1 MTVGLLYNKPMTKIN
16 VYHVAKLANLPIPE
30 EKLEQLEKQLE
41 TTVEHVERLAEIDTS
56 KVDETS
62 DITGL
67 RNVMRE
73 DVIAPSLTQEEA
85 LSNAKETHN
94 GLFVV
99 PVIIEEAVE

>member
-1 MTVGLLYNKPMTKIN
+1 MYTIRTQHMTKIN
-16 VYHVAKLANLPIPE
+16 IHHVASLASLPIPQ
-30 EKLEQLEKQLE
+30 EKLEKLEKQLE
-41 TTVEHVERLAEIDTS
+41 TTIEHIDRLSEIDTS

-67 RNVMRE
+67 KNIMRE
-73 DVIAPSLTQEEA
+73 DVVTPSLTQEEA
-85 LSNAKETHN
+85 LQNAKETHN